1 MDTVILNKLNA
12 YRRLFIRKDLI
23 ELSQWMESIED
34 INLEIEQFKLV
45 EKQLIKSDTLVTD
58 LVGLR
63 RKNTLVMGS
72 FCNYE
77 LDLKKEYE
85 FGKREYDLSRAK
97 EHEKRRYQYLQ
108 LIQEFKILK
117 NKIHTE
123 LMKYKR
129 F

>member
-23 ELSQWMESIED
+23 ELSQWMESIDD

-97 EHEKRRYQYLQ
+97 EHEKKRYQYLQ

-129 F
+129 S

>member
-1 MDTVILNKLNA
+1 LDTVILNKLNA

>member
-23 ELSQWMESIED
+23 ELNQWMESMED
-34 INLEIEQFKLV
+34 INLEIDQFKLI
-45 EKQLIKSDTLVTD
+45 EKQLIKNESIAAD

-72 FCNYE
+72 LCSYE

-85 FGKREYDLSRAK
+85 YGKREYDLPRAK
-97 EHEKRRYQYLQ
+97 EHEKRRDQYSQ
-108 LIQEFKILK
+108 LALEFKELK
-117 NKIHTE
+117 KKLFFE
-123 LMKYKR
+123 LVKYKR
-129 F
+129 G